1 MAEITAKMVKEL
13 REATGAG
20 MMECKKALTEA
31 EGVFEKA
38 VDVLRTHGLAK
49 AAKKAG
55 RATNEGRVNVA
66 VCKNDARKGAV
77 VEINCETDFVALTD
91 KFQDYCDTFTRAVVH
106 NDPATVDEL
115 LESEYEG
122 EKVGDTLTEAIHI
135 IGENMQISNF
145 TRLEIEGT
153 GALVPYIHMNGRIGV
168 LVGFTFGNEAT
179 ATDERFLA
187 MGKDVAMQIAAT
199 NPVSLDKDSVPE
211 DIREHEFEIYK
222 AQAAESGKP
231 ENIQEKIAT
240 GRMEKFY
247 KENCLVEQDFVKD
260 PDTTVGAYIAKC
272 AKEIG
277 DDIKVV
283 SFARIELGE

>member
-145 TRLEIEGT
+145 KRLEIEGT

-247 KENCLVEQDFVKD
+247 KENCLVDQDFVKD

>member
-145 TRLEIEGT
+145 KRLEIEGT

-240 GRMEKFY
+240 GRLEKFY
-247 KENCLVEQDFVKD
+247 KENVLTEQAYVKD
-260 PDTTVGAYIAKC
+260 PDKSVADYTAEV
-272 AKEIG
+272 AKEFG
-277 DDIKVV
+277 TT
-283 SFARIELGE
+283 IEIVDFTRFVLGE

>member
-31 EGVFEKA
+31 EGDFEKA

-77 VEINCETDFVALTD
+77 VEVNCETDFVALTD

-106 NDPATVDEL
+106 NNPATVDEL

-122 EKVGDTLTEAIHI
+122 EKVGDALTEAIHI

-145 TRLEIEGT
+145 KRLEIEGT

-168 LVGFTFGNEAT
+168 LVGFTFNNEAT

-199 NPVSLDKDSVPE
+199 NPVSLDKESVPA

-247 KENCLVEQDFVKD
+247 KENCLVEQEFVKD
-260 PDTTVGAYIAKC
+260 PDITVGAYIAKC